1 MSFVFYL
8 IGIGLTLVTLP
19 GTIELALLTLG
30 ALPLGGRV
38 KKRGTSLAERR
49 TNETEDKKIPIRR
62 LAIVVPAHNEVASIA
77 DCVRSLSRCER
88 PPTLDAANIVVIAD
102 NCTDQTAELASR
114 AGARVIE
121 RRDSQR
127 RGKGFALQAAFAKL
141 LGEGFDA
148 ILVVDADTVVDPNL
162 LTEVV
167 RLFDQGANGVQA
179 RYLPLGVTDSPRARL
194 RNVALTAFNFL
205 RPLARD
211 RLGMSCG
218 ITGNGFALRRD
229 TLEAVPYRA
238 DSIVEDLEYHVSIV
252 RAGLRI
258 RFAGAT
264 TVRAPVPVSGV
275 AARTQRARW
284 EGGRARMIAKYAPAL
299 ASEVIHNARL
309 LEPLLELL
317 LLPLALHVSLLV
329 VGLAIPFFPGQIYSA
344 FALALVGLHVGLAI
358 KLGGGGWTDL
368 SGLTAV
374 PAYIAWKVSLM
385 SATLRSTRSN
395 SEWRRTE
402 RQ

>member
-1 MSFVFYL
+1 MSHL
-8 IGIGLTLVTLP
+8 LHIIAIALTLLTLP
-19 GTIELALLTLG
+19 GTIELACLTFG
-30 ALPLGGRV
+30 ALPLAGRV
-38 KKRGTSLAERR
+38 KTRGTLRAKRR
-49 TNETEDKKIPIRR
+49 GKGTQDRIPIRR
-62 LAIVVPAHNEVASIA
+62 LAIVVPAHDEIASIA
-77 DCVRSLSRCER
+77 ACVRSLSRCDR
-88 PPTLDAANIVVIAD
+88 PATLDAADIIVIAD

-121 RRDSQR
+121 RHDSQR
-127 RGKGFALQAAFAKL
+127 RGKGFALQFAFVKL

-167 RLFDQGANGVQA
+167 RIFDQGADGIQA
-179 RYLPLGVTDSPRARL
+179 RYLPLDVTESPRARL
-194 RNVALTAFNFL
+194 RNIALTAFNFL

-218 ITGNGFALRRD
+218 ITGNGFALRRE
-229 TLEAVPYRA
+229 TLEAVPYKA

-258 RFAGAT
+258 RFASAT
-264 TVRAPVPVSGV
+264 TVRAPVPVGGV

-284 EGGRARMIAKYAPAL
+284 EGGRARMIGKYAPAL
-299 ASEVIHNARL
+299 ASEVFHNFRL

-329 VGLAIPFFPGQIYSA
+329 GGLAIPFFPVQIYSI
-344 FALALVGLHVGLAI
+344 FALALVGLHVALAV
-358 KLGGGGWTDL
+358 KLGGGGWADL
-368 SGLTAV
+368 RGLVAV
-374 PAYIAWKVSLM
+374 PAYLAWKVSLV
-385 SATLRSTRSN
+385 APTLRSARSS

>member
-1 MSFVFYL
+1 MSYLFYL
-8 IGIGLTLVTLP
+8 IGIALILVTLP

-38 KKRGTSLAERR
+38 RKRGASLGERGE
-49 TNETEDKKIPIRR
+49 NETEDKKIAIRR
-62 LAIVVPAHNEVASIA
+62 LAIVVPAHNEIASIR
-77 DCVRSLSRCER
+77 DCVRSLSRCDR
-88 PPTLDAANIVVIAD
+88 PTTLDAADIIVIAD

-121 RRDSQR
+121 RRDSHR
-127 RGKGFALQAAFAKL
+127 RGKGFALQFAFAKL

-167 RLFDQGANGVQA
+167 RLFDQGADGVQT
-179 RYLPLGVTDSPRARL
+179 RYLPLDVTDSPRARL
-194 RNVALTAFNFL
+194 RNVALMAFNFL

-211 RLGMSCG
+211 RLGLSCG
-218 ITGNGFALRRD
+218 ITGNGFALRREA
-229 TLEAVPYRA
+229 LEAVPYKA

-252 RAGLRI
+252 RAGRRI
-258 RFAGAT
+258 RFASAT
-264 TVRAPVPVSGV
+264 TVRAPVPVGGV

-284 EGGRARMIAKYAPAL
+284 EGGRARMIGKYAPAL
-299 ASEVIHNARL
+299 ASEVIYNSRL

-329 VGLAIPFFPGQIYSA
+329 GGLAIPFFPGQIYSA
-344 FALALVGLHVGLAI
+344 FALALVGLHVALAV
-358 KLGGGGWTDL
+358 KLGGGSWADL
-368 SGLTAV
+368 SGLVAV
-374 PAYIAWKVSLM
+374 PAYLAWKVSLI
-385 SATLRSTRSN
+385 APTLRSTRSS

>member
-1 MSFVFYL
+1 MSYLLGL
-8 IGIGLTLVTLP
+8 IGMALALVTLP

-38 KKRGTSLAERR
+38 RKGGTSPGEGRKDG
-49 TNETEDKKIPIRR
+49 TEDKKSPIRR
-62 LAIVVPAHNEVASIA
+62 LAIVVPAHNEVASIS
-77 DCVRSLSRCER
+77 DCVRSLSRCDR
-88 PPTLDAANIVVIAD
+88 PPTLDATSIIVIAD
-102 NCTDQTAELASR
+102 NCTDQTAELASG

-121 RRDSQR
+121 RDDSQR
-127 RGKGFALQAAFAKL
+127 RGKGFALQFVFAKVL
-141 LGEGFDA
+141 AEGFDA
-148 ILVVDADTVVDPNL
+148 LLVVDADTVVDPNL

-167 RLFDQGANGVQA
+167 RLLDQGADGVQA
-179 RYLPLGVTDSPRARL
+179 RYLPLEVTDSPRVRL

-211 RLGMSCG
+211 RLGLSCG
-218 ITGNGFALRRD
+218 ITGNGFALRRE
-229 TLEAVPYRA
+229 TLEAVPYNA

-258 RFAGAT
+258 RFASAT

-275 AARTQRARW
+275 AACTQRARW
-284 EGGRARMIAKYAPAL
+284 EGGRARMIGKYAPAL
-299 ASEVIHNARL
+299 ASEVIHNSRL

-329 VGLAIPFFPGQIYSA
+329 CGLALPFPPGQIYSA
-344 FALALVGLHVGLAI
+344 LALALVGLHVGLAI

-368 SGLTAV
+368 SGLMAV

-385 SATLRSTRSN
+385 SATLRSTRST

>member
-1 MSFVFYL
+1 MSYLSNL
-8 IGIGLTLVTLP
+8 IGIALTLVTLP
-19 GTIELALLTLG
+19 GTFELALLTLG
-30 ALPLGGRV
+30 AVPLGGRV
-38 KKRGTSLAERR
+38 KKLGTSLGERR
-49 TNETEDKKIPIRR
+49 ENETEDKKIPIRR
-62 LAIVVPAHNEVASIA
+62 LAIVVPAHNEIASIA
-77 DCVRSLSRCER
+77 DCVRSLSRCVR
-88 PPTLDAANIVVIAD
+88 PTTLDAANIIVIAD
-102 NCTDQTAELASR
+102 NCTDQTGELASR

-127 RGKGFALQAAFAKL
+127 RGKGFALQFAFAKL

-167 RLFDQGANGVQA
+167 RVLDQGADGVQA
-179 RYLPLGVTDSPRARL
+179 RYLPLDITDSPRARL
-194 RNVALTAFNFL
+194 RNVALMAFNFL

-218 ITGNGFALRRD
+218 ITGNGFALRRE
-229 TLEAVPYRA
+229 TLEAVPYNA

-258 RFAGAT
+258 RFASAT
-264 TVRAPVPVSGV
+264 TVRAPVPISGV

-284 EGGRARMIAKYAPAL
+284 EGGRARMIGKYAPAM
-299 ASEVIHNARL
+299 ASEVIHNSRL

-317 LLPLALHVSLLV
+317 LLPLALHLALLV
-329 VGLAIPFFPGQIYSA
+329 AGLAMPFPPGQIYSA
-344 FALALVGLHVGLAI
+344 FALALLGLHVALAV
-358 KLGGGGWTDL
+358 KLGGGSWADL
-368 SGLTAV
+368 SGLMAV
-374 PAYIAWKVSLM
+374 PAYLAWKVSLI
-385 SATLRSTRSN
+385 APTLRSTHSTT
-395 SEWRRTE
+395 EWRRTE

>member
-1 MSFVFYL
+1 MSYLFYL
-8 IGIGLTLVTLP
+8 IGVALTLVTLP

-30 ALPLGGRV
+30 ALPLSGRV
-38 KKRGTSLAERR
+38 RKRGTSLGERR
-49 TNETEDKKIPIRR
+49 ENASADKKSPITR
-62 LAIVVPAHNEVASIA
+62 LAIVVPAYNEIASIA
-77 DCVRSLSRCER
+77 DCVRSLSRCDR
-88 PPTLDAANIVVIAD
+88 PTTLDAANIIVIAD

-127 RGKGFALQAAFAKL
+127 RGKGFALQFAFAKL

-148 ILVVDADTVVDPNL
+148 VLVVDADTVVERNL

-167 RLFDQGANGVQA
+167 RLFDQGADGVQA
-179 RYLPLGVTDSPRARL
+179 RYLPLDVADSPRARL
-194 RNVALTAFNFL
+194 RNVALMAFNFL
-205 RPLARD
+205 RPFARD

-218 ITGNGFALRRD
+218 ITGNGFALCRE
-229 TLEAVPYRA
+229 TLEAVPYKA

-252 RAGLRI
+252 REGLRI
-258 RFAGAT
+258 RFASAA
-264 TVRAPVPVSGV
+264 TVRAPVPLSGV

-284 EGGRARMIAKYAPAL
+284 EGGRARIIGKYAPAL
-299 ASEVIHNARL
+299 ASEVVHNSRL

-329 VGLAIPFFPGQIYSA
+329 GGLAIPFFPGQIYSA
-344 FALALVGLHVGLAI
+344 FALALVGLHVALAV
-358 KLGGGGWTDL
+358 KLGGRSWADL
-368 SGLTAV
+368 SGLVAV
-374 PAYIAWKVSLM
+374 PAYLAWKVSLI
-385 SATLRSTRSN
+385 APTLRSTRSS

>member
-1 MSFVFYL
+1 MSHLFNL
-8 IGIGLTLVTLP
+8 IGITLTLITLP

-30 ALPLGGRV
+30 ALPLCGRV
-38 KKRGTSLAERR
+38 KKRGMSLGERR
-49 TNETEDKKIPIRR
+49 ENGTEDEKIPIRR
-62 LAIVVPAHNEVASIA
+62 LAIVVPAHNEIASIA
-77 DCVRSLSRCER
+77 DCVRSLSRCDR
-88 PPTLDAANIVVIAD
+88 PTTLDAATIIVIAD
-102 NCTDQTAELASR
+102 NCSDQTAEVASR

-127 RGKGFALQAAFAKL
+127 RGKGFALQFAFAQL
-141 LGEGFDA
+141 IGEGFDA

-167 RLFDQGANGVQA
+167 RLFDQGADGVQA
-179 RYLPLGVTDSPRARL
+179 RYLPLDITDSPRARL
-194 RNVALTAFNFL
+194 RNLALMAFNFL

-211 RLGMSCG
+211 RLGISCG
-218 ITGNGFALRRD
+218 ITGNGFALRRE

-252 RAGLRI
+252 RGGLRI
-258 RFAGAT
+258 RFASAS

-284 EGGRARMIAKYAPAL
+284 EGGRARMIGNYAPAL
-299 ASEVIHNARL
+299 AFEALHNSRL

-329 VGLAIPFFPGQIYSA
+329 GALAMPVPPAQIYSA
-344 FALALVGLHVGLAI
+344 FALSLVGLHVALAVR
-358 KLGGGGWTDL
+358 LGGGGLADL
-368 SGLTAV
+368 SGLMAV
-374 PAYIAWKVSLM
+374 PAYLGWKVSLI
-385 SATLRSTRSN
+385 APTLRSTRSTT
-395 SEWRRTE
+395 EWRRTE

>member
-1 MSFVFYL
+1 MSYLFYL
-8 IGIGLTLVTLP
+8 IGIALTLITLP
-19 GTIELALLTLG
+19 GTIELALLTIG

-38 KKRGTSLAERR
+38 KKRGTSPGERR
-49 TNETEDKKIPIRR
+49 ENGPRGKKTPIRR
-62 LAIVVPAHNEVASIA
+62 LAIVVPAHNEIASIA
-77 DCVRSLSRCER
+77 DCVRSLSGCDR
-88 PPTLDAANIVVIAD
+88 PTTLDAANIIVIAD

-127 RGKGFALQAAFAKL
+127 RGKGFALQFAFAKL

-167 RLFDQGANGVQA
+167 RVFDQGADGVQA
-179 RYLPLGVTDSPRARL
+179 RYLALDVTDSPRARL
-194 RNVALTAFNFL
+194 RNVALMAFNFL

-211 RLGMSCG
+211 RLGISCG
-218 ITGNGFALRRD
+218 ITGNGFALRRE
-229 TLEAVPYRA
+229 TLEAVPYHA

-258 RFAGAT
+258 RFASAT
-264 TVRAPVPVSGV
+264 TVRAPVPISGV

-284 EGGRARMIAKYAPAL
+284 EGGRARMIGKYASAL
-299 ASEVIHNARL
+299 ASEVIHNSRL

-317 LLPLALHVSLLV
+317 LLPLALHVSLLLA
-329 VGLAIPFFPGQIYSA
+329 GLAIPFRPGQIYSA
-344 FALALVGLHVGLAI
+344 FALALVGLHVALAV
-358 KLGGGGWTDL
+358 KLGRGSWADL
-368 SGLTAV
+368 SGLMAV
-374 PAYIAWKVSLM
+374 PAYLAWKVSLI
-385 SATLRSTRSN
+385 APTLRSTRSTT
-395 SEWRRTE
+395 EWRRTE